1 MRIQRKVVTL
11 LLILISAILQ
21 GTLFKALSIGSITPN
36 LLLILTVSFGF
47 MRGKKNGI
55 WIGFFCGIL
64 KDLLSDGLLGFY
76 ALVYLCIGYAAG
88 CCCKLFYDEE
98 LRVPIILMAAG
109 DLVYGGLVY
118 AMQYLMRGRIQF
130 YYYFGRIIIP
140 EMIYTVLMTVLLY
153 RLLFNI
159 NKRLT
164 ELEMKERDSIW
175 LRK

>member
-11 LLILISAILQ
+11 LLILICAILQ
-21 GTLFKALSIGSITPN
+21 GTLVKALSIGSISPN
-36 LLLILTVSFGF
+36 LLLILTISFGF

-55 WIGFFCGIL
+55 WIGFCCGLL

-98 LRVPIILMAAG
+98 LRVPIILTAAG
-109 DLVYGGLVY
+109 DLVYGGLLY
-118 AMQYLMRGRIQF
+118 GMQYLMRGRVQF

>member
-1 MRIQRKVVTL
+1 M
-11 LLILISAILQ
+11 LQ
-21 GTLFKALSIGSITPN
+21 GTLFKALSIGSISPN
-36 LLLILTVSFGF
+36 LLLILTISFGF

-55 WIGFFCGIL
+55 WIGFCCGLL

-98 LRVPIILMAAG
+98 LRVPIILTAAG

-118 AMQYLMRGRIQF
+118 GMQYLMRGRVQF

>member
-47 MRGKKNGI
+47 MWGKKNGI

-64 KDLLSDGLLGFY
+64 KDMLSDGLLGFY

-118 AMQYLMRGRIQF
+118 GMQYLMRGRIQF

>member
-1 MRIQRKVVTL
+1 
-11 LLILISAILQ
+11 
-21 GTLFKALSIGSITPN
+21 
-36 LLLILTVSFGF
+36 

-55 WIGFFCGIL
+55 WIGFCCGLL

-98 LRVPIILMAAG
+98 LRVPIILTAAG

-118 AMQYLMRGRIQF
+118 GMQYLMRGRVQF